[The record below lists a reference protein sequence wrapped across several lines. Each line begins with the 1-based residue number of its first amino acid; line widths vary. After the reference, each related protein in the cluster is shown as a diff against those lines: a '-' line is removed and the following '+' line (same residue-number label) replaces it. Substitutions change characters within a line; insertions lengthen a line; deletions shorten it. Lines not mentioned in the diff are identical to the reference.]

1 MLGAI
6 DKSNIDVF
14 KVFARRIV
22 NDRRG
27 AGGVKIEIMWRRPIG
42 NEISRMLS

>member
-6 DKSNIDVF
+6 DQVNVDMF
-14 KVFARRIV
+14 KILARRIV

-27 AGGVKIEIMWRRPIG
+27 LGTARR
-42 NEISRMLS
+42 E